1 LANLRRTSGDLKE
14 AIALWKRAT
23 IAEGATASTWD
34 ALGATQF
41 EAGDPIAAVSSFTKS
56 LAMNPHNSGARERRA
71 RAYLALGENQS
82 ALEDIRSLW
91 IPDKPTPQDTH
102 SIVEVAALY
111 FQAGEKEEAIKLLE
125 RVNESARLD
134 PQVVALKFQIDP
146 QSGNAAAAAA
156 SLEKLSVEQP
166 RNASLLAQLG
176 SIYRTTDPSRSAD
189 YYRRASDIEPRNT
202 DYATGY
208 AAALVQARR
217 FAEATT
223 ILRRIIT
230 LVPDSY
236 VAHAN
241 LATALYEQKRFA
253 DSLVEYEWLARA
265 KPEIA
270 ATYFFMATAH
280 DSLGAYPQALSA
292 YEKFLAIATLQK
304 NKLEIEKVNLRLPVL
319 RNQIK
324 RGEGVKSA
332 KQ

>member
-1 LANLRRTSGDLKE
+1 
-14 AIALWKRAT
+14 
-23 IAEGATASTWD
+23 
-34 ALGATQF
+34 
-41 EAGDPIAAVSSFTKS
+41 
-56 LAMNPHNSGARERRA
+56 
-71 RAYLALGENQS
+71 
-82 ALEDIRSLW
+82 
-91 IPDKPTPQDTH
+91 
-102 SIVEVAALY
+102 
-111 FQAGEKEEAIKLLE
+111 
-125 RVNESARLD
+125 
-134 PQVVALKFQIDP
+134 LKFQIDP
-146 QSGNAAAAAA
+146 TTGNAAAAAA
-156 SLEKLSVEQP
+156 SLEQLSVEQP
-166 RNASLLAQLG
+166 RNASVLAQLG
-176 SIYRTTDPSRSAD
+176 AIYRTTDPSRSAD
-189 YYRRASDIEPRNT
+189 YYRRASDLEPRNT

-223 ILRRIIT
+223 ILRRIIL

-292 YEKFLAIATLQK
+292 YEKFLATANVQK
-304 NKLEIEKVNLRLPVL
+304 NKLEIDKVNLRLPVL

-324 RGEGVKSA
+324 RGEGTKSA